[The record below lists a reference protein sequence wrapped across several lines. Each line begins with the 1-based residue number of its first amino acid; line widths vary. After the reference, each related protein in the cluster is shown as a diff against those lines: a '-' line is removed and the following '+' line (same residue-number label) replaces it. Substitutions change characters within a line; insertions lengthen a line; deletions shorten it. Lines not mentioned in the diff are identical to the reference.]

1 MHGEAH
7 DGLEVGHSRQLAEER
22 RTGRTIGPFRM
33 YGHFV
38 AENPADEA
46 AARERKFGHTVFRN
60 EQRRVFAFH
69 RIRGAAFLRGS
80 KRDVFK
86 LRALGHQAEEGPE
99 VITPMRVLRTELG
112 KLLQPGEIAAQVFG
126 VASQPGGMDLPG
138 EVPGETV
145 EEKLVFFG
153 VGPWA
158 HAVHAQGSSL
168 GNMAAHEC
176 GNGAFVVFIIITE
189 EGVPH
194 IEVVHDDGLL
204 MP

>member
-1 MHGEAH
+1 
-7 DGLEVGHSRQLAEER
+7 
-22 RTGRTIGPFRM
+22 
-33 YGHFV
+33 
-38 AENPADEA
+38 
-46 AARERKFGHTVFRN
+46 
-60 EQRRVFAFH
+60 
-69 RIRGAAFLRGS
+69 
-80 KRDVFK
+80 
-86 LRALGHQAEEGPE
+86 
-99 VITPMRVLRTELG
+99 MRVLRTELG

-145 EEKLVFFG
+145 EEKLVCFG

-168 GNMAAHEC
+168 GDVAAHEC
-176 GNGAFVVFIIITE
+176 GNGTFVVFIIITE

>member
-1 MHGEAH
+1 
-7 DGLEVGHSRQLAEER
+7 
-22 RTGRTIGPFRM
+22 
-33 YGHFV
+33 
-38 AENPADEA
+38 
-46 AARERKFGHTVFRN
+46 
-60 EQRRVFAFH
+60 
-69 RIRGAAFLRGS
+69 
-80 KRDVFK
+80 
-86 LRALGHQAEEGPE
+86 
-99 VITPMRVLRTELG
+99 MRVLRTELG

-194 IEVVHDDGLL
+194 IEVVHDNGLL